1 MIEMSTIA
9 WLQMHIE
16 KLIAMNQLYL
26 ISNSNTT
33 SVLILVRQNIFAVKW
48 AAGLILFSRQIKM
61 LRQVIVIYKYILPNR
76 LIILNVL

>member
-1 MIEMSTIA
+1 
-9 WLQMHIE
+9 MHIE

-26 ISNSNTT
+26 ISNLNTT
-33 SVLILVRQNIFAVKW
+33 SLLLAVRQNIFVVKR

-61 LRQVIVIYKYILPNR
+61 LCQVIPIYKYILLNR